1 MERTVERNSTLDPKG
16 LKLESY
22 MWCYVAARLGYTIL
36 RAGNKIECVS
46 KQDAEEDVWSLGRGN
61 NFGIE

>member
-1 MERTVERNSTLDPKG
+1 
-16 LKLESY
+16 

-36 RAGNKIECVS
+36 RVGNKIECVS
-46 KQDAEEDVWSLGRGN
+46 KRDAEEDVWSSGRGN